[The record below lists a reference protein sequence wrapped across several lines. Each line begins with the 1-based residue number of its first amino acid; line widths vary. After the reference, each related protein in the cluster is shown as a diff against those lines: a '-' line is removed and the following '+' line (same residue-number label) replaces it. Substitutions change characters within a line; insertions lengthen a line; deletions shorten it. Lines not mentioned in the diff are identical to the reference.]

1 MRWLLWIA
9 AGAIL
14 YQALVLLV
22 VRLGWRNPRA
32 KNERD
37 PSSLGLTFETVR
49 FPTAG
54 GKSLH
59 GWWIPSDNGEAAPV
73 LVLVHG
79 WGRNAARM
87 LPYIQML
94 HPAGYDLLAFDA
106 RHHGESDTDGYA
118 SMPKFSED
126 IRAAV
131 DEVRRR
137 RPEIQG
143 VGVLGLSVGGSAA
156 IHAAAHDERIQAVA
170 TVGAFATP
178 ADPRATLGRWWWILG
193 PGLPL
198 AFRMVERR
206 IGLHFRDIA
215 PERHI
220 GRTSARFLLI
230 HGAAD
235 SVIPL
240 SHARRLEAAA
250 AGRARLWLLPGRG
263 HSDPHREPGMAAAL
277 AEFFHP

>member
-9 AGAIL
+9 AAAL
-14 YQALVLLV
+14 VYQALVLLV

-32 KNERD
+32 KSELD
-37 PSSLGLTFETVR
+37 PSSLGLAFESVR

-59 GWWIPSDNGEAAPV
+59 GWWIPSGNGAAPV

-87 LPYIQML
+87 LPYIEML

-106 RHHGESDTDGYA
+106 RHHGESDADGYA

-131 DEVRRR
+131 EEVRRR

-156 IHAAAHDERIQAVA
+156 IHAAAHDERIRAVA

-220 GRTSARFLLI
+220 GRASARFLLI

-235 SVIPL
+235 SVIPI
-240 SHARRLEAAA
+240 SHARRLEAAG

-263 HSDPHREPGMAAAL
+263 HSDPHREPAMAAAR